1 MIKNYIIIILPLLA
15 ALVAQVGKIFIHGNH
30 LKFTLRNITAYSG
43 MPSGHTALMTSLTTI
58 IGLTEGINSPIFALT
73 FVMMILVIRDALG
86 IRRYLGEHG
95 KILNMLVK
103 DLDNDKVLE
112 AHYPHLLE
120 RVGHTPAQVL
130 VGAAVGLTISLI
142 GYYSVML

>member
-1 MIKNYIIIILPLLA
+1 MLRNYIVIILPLFA
-15 ALVAQVGKIFIHGNH
+15 SLVAQTSKMFIRTNH
-30 LKFTLRNITAYSG
+30 SKLSLKNIAAYSG
-43 MPSGHTALMTSLTTI
+43 MPSGHTALMTALTTI
-58 IGLTEGINSPIFALT
+58 IGLTEGIESPIFALT

-112 AHYPHLLE
+112 KHYPHLLE
-120 RVGHTPAQVL
+120 RVGHTPLQVL
-130 VGAAVGLTISLI
+130 VGGTIGIVISLL
-142 GYYSVML
+142 GYYLI

>member
-1 MIKNYIIIILPLLA
+1 MLKNYIVIILPLFA
-15 ALVAQVGKIFIHGNH
+15 AFVAQVGKMFIRSNH
-30 LKFTLRNITAYSG
+30 SSFSVKNIAAYSG

-58 IGLTEGINSPIFALT
+58 IGLTQGFNSPIFALT

-103 DLDNDKVLE
+103 DLDNDEVLE
-112 AHYPHLLE
+112 QHYPQLLE

-130 VGAAVGLTISLI
+130 VGGVIGFLISIL
-142 GYYSVML
+142 GYYLV

>member
-1 MIKNYIIIILPLLA
+1 MLKNYIVIILPLFA
-15 ALVAQVGKIFIHGNH
+15 ALVAQISKMFIHTNH
-30 LKFTLRNITAYSG
+30 VGVSVKNLTAYSG

-58 IGLTEGINSPIFALT
+58 VGLTQGVNSPIFALT
-73 FVMMILVIRDALG
+73 LVMMILVVRDALG

-103 DLDNDKVLE
+103 DLDNDHVLE
-112 AHYPHLLE
+112 KHYPHLLE

-130 VGAAVGLTISLI
+130 VGGVIGVTVAVG
-142 GYYSVML
+142 GYFILY

>member
-1 MIKNYIIIILPLLA
+1 MLKSYIIIILPLFA
-15 ALVAQVGKIFIHGNH
+15 GAVAQLSKMLIHANH
-30 LKFTLRNITAYSG
+30 VKFSIKNIAAYSG
-43 MPSGHTALMTSLTTI
+43 MPSGHTAIMTALTTI
-58 IGLTEGINSPIFALT
+58 IALTQGLGSPIFALT

-112 AHYPHLLE
+112 QRYPHLLE
-120 RVGHTPAQVL
+120 RIGHTPAQVL
-130 VGAAVGLTISLI
+130 AGGLI
-142 GYYSVML
+142 GILVSLLGYYFIY